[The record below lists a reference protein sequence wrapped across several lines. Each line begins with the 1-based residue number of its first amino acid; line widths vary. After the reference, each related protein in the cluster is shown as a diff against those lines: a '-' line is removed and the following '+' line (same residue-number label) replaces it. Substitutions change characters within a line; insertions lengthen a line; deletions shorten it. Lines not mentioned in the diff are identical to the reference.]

1 MKIAI
6 ASPVDPVALER
17 LSREHAVAF
26 APNPT
31 AAELRDLVRDA
42 EILVFRSGVTISREI
57 LRAAPGLR
65 LVIRAGSGLDNLDLA
80 EVERRGI
87 RLARIPRPSAQAVAE
102 LAFGLMLALA
112 RNVLPLDSLLRQG
125 RWAKNTYESVLVG
138 GKTLGIVGAGNIGGR
153 LGQLAACFGMRV
165 LGCVADP
172 ENGARERLGALGIEL
187 AAFDEVVAQAEFL
200 SVHVPLTDETR
211 GLVGAEVLAKMK
223 HGSYLVNTARGG
235 VVDEDALYHA
245 LRSGERLRGAALDV
259 HEKEGP
265 GSLSPLRFLPNV
277 ILTPH
282 VGATTVDTQREIGA
296 EIVRIVEAF
305 AAGPECEAPASRTAP

>member
-1 MKIAI
+1 MRIAI
-6 ASPVDPVALER
+6 ASPIDSVALER
-17 LSREHAVAF
+17 LSREHEVAF
-26 APNPT
+26 SPNPT

-42 EILVFRSGVTISREI
+42 EVLVFRSGVTISAEI
-57 LRAAPGLR
+57 LRAAPRLR

-87 RLARIPRPSAQAVAE
+87 RLVRIPRPSAQAVAE

-112 RNVLPLDSLLRQG
+112 RNVLPLDGLLREG
-125 RWAKNTYESVLVG
+125 RWAKNTYENVIVG
-138 GKTLGIVGAGNIGGR
+138 RKTLGIVGAGNIGGR
-153 LGQLAACFGMRV
+153 LGQLAASFGMRV
-165 LGCVADP
+165 LGCVEEP
-172 ENGARERLGALGIEL
+172 GPGAAERLRALGIEL
-187 AAFDEVVAQAEFL
+187 ASFDEVVAQADFL
-200 SVHVPLTDETR
+200 SVHVPLTEETR

-235 VVDEDALYHA
+235 IVDEDALYHA

-282 VGATTVDTQREIGA
+282 VGATTVDTQREIGL
-296 EIVRIVEAF
+296 EMLRIVEEF
-305 AAGPECEAPASRTAP
+305 VSDREPGPPAVLPG